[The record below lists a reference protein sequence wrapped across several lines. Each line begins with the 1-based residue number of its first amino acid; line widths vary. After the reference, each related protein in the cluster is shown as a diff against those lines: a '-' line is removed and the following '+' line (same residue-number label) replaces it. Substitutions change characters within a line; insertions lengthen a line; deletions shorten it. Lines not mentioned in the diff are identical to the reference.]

1 MQAAAVILAAGASTR
16 FGSPKQLARIG
27 DRTML
32 ETVVELARA
41 AGLSPVIVVVPP
53 GMAPPPGVTA
63 VVNPDPDAGL
73 SRSLR
78 MGLAAVPAEVGAA
91 VILLGDQPTVSIRT
105 LDALLEVAE
114 VTERPVVAAR
124 ASGRIGP
131 PVVLARAAFELA
143 EAATG
148 DEGLRRL
155 LDERPNLA
163 ATVEIGEHAPD
174 IDTPADLA
182 ALGGDRASRS
192 THHNPSRTSSRG
204 R

>member
-32 ETVVELARA
+32 ETVVELAVA
-41 AGLSPVIVVVPP
+41 AGLAPIIAVLPP
-53 GMAPPPGVTA
+53 GLAPPSGVIP
-63 VVNPDPDAGL
+63 VVNADPDAGL

-78 MGLAAVPAEVGAA
+78 MGIAAVPVEVGSA

-105 LDALLEVAE
+105 LEALLEVAA
-114 VTERPVVAAR
+114 VTERPVVAAH
-124 ASGRIGP
+124 ATGRIGP
-131 PVVLARAAFELA
+131 PVVLSRAAFELA

-155 LDERPNLA
+155 LDESPHLV
-163 ATVEIGEHAPD
+163 ATVEVGEHALD
-174 IDTPADLA
+174 VDTPADLA
-182 ALGGDRASRS
+182 TLADR
-192 THHNPSRTSSRG
+192 
-204 R
+204 